1 MNHPHLIGV
10 ATLFLAIYDARTQRL
25 SYTNA
30 GHLPALYI
38 AGKCVQKL
46 ATDDTVVGLFGDVT
60 FRQATIDVATEAL
73 LVIYSDGMTEPE
85 NARGEVF
92 GVDRLAEVA
101 MRSPQSPPRGIASA
115 MLKSAEEWGASAEQ
129 ADDMTVVVARF
140 SGPAKSLTT

>member
-1 MNHPHLIGV
+1 M
-10 ATLFLAIYDARTQRL
+10 
-25 SYTNA
+25 
-30 GHLPALYI
+30 
-38 AGKCVQKL
+38 
-46 ATDDTVVGLFGDVT
+46 
-60 FRQATIDVATEAL
+60 TIDVAPEAL

-101 MRSPQSPPRGIASA
+101 MRCPQSPPRGIASA

-140 SGPAKSLTT
+140 SGSAKASSG